1 MKSIILCAVLLAGC
15 ASAPAASD
23 ALWTLTDPRGDDYG
37 NGALLYPLSPDFERG
52 DLDLLRLTATRLPGG
67 TQFEAEMARPIRA
80 PQRRTVDAI
89 GTQLDRVAKLGF
101 YTFNIDIYIDTDRA
115 AGSGSTTT
123 LPGRG
128 VLIDPSSAWEKVIAL
143 TPDPEAA
150 RSELKRIV
158 VRDERRREQ
167 SEGRKGIIEEEQRVE
182 LQGSVDEFVFFPS
195 QVRVSGNR
203 ITFFVPDAFLG
214 GEAKGD
220 WSYLVAVSGADVI
233 NRLDQQ
239 NRFLSRN
246 DESESLVILPVTT
259 GRPTDRFGGA
269 LQNDTYMPPLVD
281 IIVGAGEDQKTALSS
296 YDADADQ
303 PAVLKGVVPVK

>member
-1 MKSIILCAVLLAGC
+1 MFKPIALCVVLLAGC
-15 ASAPAASD
+15 ASVPGTD
-23 ALWTLTDPRGDDYG
+23 AQLWSLDDPRGDDYG
-37 NGALLYPLSPDFERG
+37 NGALLYPLNPDFEKG
-52 DLDLLRLTATRLPGG
+52 DLDLVRITAVRVAGG

-80 PQRRTVDAI
+80 PQRRTVDSI
-89 GTQLDRVAKLGF
+89 GTQLDQIAKLGF
-101 YTFNIDIYIDTDRA
+101 YTFNIDIYVDTDGVA
-115 AGSGSTTT
+115 ASGSTTT

-128 VLIDPSSAWEKVIAL
+128 VLVDPSTAWEKVISL

-167 SEGRKGIIEEEQRVE
+167 AEGRKGIIEEEQRME
-182 LQGSVDEFVFFPS
+182 LQGSVDEFVYFPT

-203 ITFFVPDAFLG
+203 ISFFVPDSFLG
-214 GEAKGD
+214 GEAKRD
-220 WSYLVAVSGADVI
+220 WSYLVAVSGADVV
-233 NRLDQQ
+233 NRFDQQ

-246 DESESLVILPVTT
+246 DPSESLLILPVTT
-259 GRPTDRFGGA
+259 GRPADRFGGA

-281 IIVGAGEDQKTALSS
+281 IIVAPGSDQKAALSS

-303 PAVLKGVVPVK
+303 PAVLKGVKPF